1 MKQTVCRLM
10 DLLSVPVIAQSRPG
24 VKNSLLTNR
33 AGFDLT
39 NKPDT
44 LTYSQLIGE
53 SSTVTFPESRD
64 QLNIA
69 IPFQRVDT
77 GGDGQRDNL
86 FFMMDEPIRGTTMLR
101 LVHMLTGQCCG
112 LEREN

>member
-1 MKQTVCRLM
+1 MKLTVCHLM
-10 DLLSVPVIAQSRPG
+10 DLLRVPVIAQSRPG
-24 VKNSLLTNR
+24 VKNSLLANR

-44 LTYSQLIGE
+44 STYSQLIGE
-53 SSTVTFPESRD
+53 SSTVRFPESRNH
-64 QLNIA
+64 LNIA
-69 IPFQRVDT
+69 IPFQQVDT

-86 FFMMDEPIRGTTMLR
+86 FFMVDEPIQGTTMLR
-101 LVHMLTGQCCG
+101 LTHILTGQCCG